1 MFIAKGKHAHLLW
14 FSKKKGC
21 DSTDRLQLYFVT
33 EAEAEAEAEAE
44 TVPCAAFTVKETAPF
59 VCI

>member
-1 MFIAKGKHAHLLW
+1 MFIAKGKHARLLW

-33 EAEAEAEAEAE
+33 EAEAEAE
-44 TVPCAAFTVKETAPF
+44 TVPCAAFTVKETALF